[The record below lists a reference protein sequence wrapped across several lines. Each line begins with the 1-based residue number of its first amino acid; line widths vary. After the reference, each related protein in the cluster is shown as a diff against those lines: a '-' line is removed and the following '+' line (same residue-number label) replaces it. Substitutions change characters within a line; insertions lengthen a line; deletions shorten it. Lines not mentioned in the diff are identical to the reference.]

1 MAPQT
6 PLHDQ
11 ELKKLPI
18 DSLESNPFQP
28 RDKIKKEDIQE
39 LSESIKTHGV
49 IEPLVVAKTPAGY
62 QIIAGERRWRAAK
75 MAGLKEVPASI
86 IKTTPRQMLE
96 LALVENVQRQN
107 LHAIER
113 AKGFQ
118 QLMKEFN
125 LSIKEIAERISKSQ
139 SYVSNS
145 LRLLGL
151 PDLIKDAVINGSIS
165 EGHARALTSLEQEDD
180 QIQTYKDIVRNKA
193 SVRGAEEMVRKK
205 KDENKDVPEYLKR
218 PSTEEK
224 NEQNEV
230 IKRILEDQCRSPLKL
245 SLRRSGVQTRLAITL
260 RGTERQ
266 TDLDLDKILGFF
278 KK

>member
-1 MAPQT
+1 MPPKSPQ
-6 PLHDQ
+6 HGQ

-28 RDKIKKEDIQE
+28 RDRIKKEDIQE
-39 LSESIKTHGV
+39 LSDSIKNHGIV
-49 IEPLVVAKTPAGY
+49 EPLVVARTPAGY
-62 QIIAGERRWRAAK
+62 QIIAGERRWRAAM
-75 MAGLKEVPASI
+75 MAGLEEVPASI

-118 QLMKEFN
+118 QLLREFD
-125 LSIKEIAERISKSQ
+125 LSIKEIAQRISKSQ

-151 PDLIKDAVINGSIS
+151 PDLIKDAVIDGSIS
-165 EGHARALTSLEQEDD
+165 EGHARALASLEVEED
-180 QIQTYKDIVRNKA
+180 QIQTYKEIVDKKA
-193 SVRGAEEMVRKK
+193 SVRGAEEMVRKIK
-205 KDENKDVPEYLKR
+205 AENEDVPEYLKR
-218 PSTEEK
+218 PPAKEK
-224 NEQNEV
+224 NEQIEV
-230 IKRILEDQCRSPLKL
+230 IKRILEDQCRSPIKV
-245 SLRRSGVQTRLAITL
+245 SLRRSGVQTRVSITL

-266 TDLDLDKILGFF
+266 TDLDLKKILNFF

>member
-1 MAPQT
+1 MPSNKAQ
-6 PLHDQ
+6 HDQ
-11 ELKKLPI
+11 ELMKLPI
-18 DSLESNPFQP
+18 NSLESNPFQP
-28 RDKIKKEDIQE
+28 RDKIKKEEIME

-75 MAGLKEVPASI
+75 MAGLKVVPASV

-118 QLMKEFN
+118 QLMREFD
-125 LSIKEIAERISKSQ
+125 LSVKEIAQRISKSQ

-151 PDLIKDAVINGSIS
+151 PDLIKDAVIEGSIS
-165 EGHARALTSLEQEDD
+165 EGHARALSSLGQEDD
-180 QIQTYKDIVRNKA
+180 QIKTYREIVKSKA
-193 SVRGAEEMVRKK
+193 SVRGAEEMVRRRKA
-205 KDENKDVPEYLKR
+205 DNDDAPDYLKR
-218 PSTEEK
+218 PPSEEK
-224 NEQNEV
+224 NEQIEV
-230 IKRILEDQCRSPLKL
+230 VKRILADQCRSPLKV
-245 SLRRSGVQTRLAITL
+245 SLRRSSVQTRLSITL

-266 TDLDLDKILGFF
+266 TDLDLERILKYF